1 MAAKVV
7 NDLLDYNLKIVQNDS
22 FFKFSLDSVLLAE
35 FVKITYKDKIL
46 LDLCTGNSPLPLI
59 ISSKIKEIVAI
70 ELQKS
75 IYDLADESIK
85 LNKINNIRL
94 INDNVKNLEN
104 YFPGNNFDI
113 VTCNPPY
120 FEYNNE
126 SVINSNQTKAKAR
139 HEIEIKLKEV
149 IDIAYNNLRDK
160 GKFYL
165 VHRPNRLAEI
175 ICLFESKRFGIK
187 RIQLVYNNLNSNC
200 SAVLIEAKKN
210 SKSDIE
216 IIKPLYSKDYR
227 R

>member
-1 MAAKVV
+1 MDAVVV
-7 NDLLDYNLKIVQNDS
+7 NDLLNYNLKIVQNNN
-22 FFKFSLDSVLLAE
+22 FFKFSIDSVALAD
-35 FVKITYKDKIL
+35 FVNIDFADKSL
-46 LDLCTGNSPLPLI
+46 LDLCSGTIPIPLI
-59 ISSKIKEIVAI
+59 LSKNINNIVAI
-70 ELQKS
+70 ELQKE
-75 IYDLADESIK
+75 IYDLGIKSIE
-85 LNKINNIRL
+85 LNKIRNIRL
-94 INDNVKNLEN
+94 INDNMKNLKN